1 MYDERQL
8 KGELSKLFA
17 ILASCINY
25 QLVPGASI
33 VEQCWATVIIIAKC
47 VLIASIWFSIII
59 ITIATVIRILIIDL

>member
-33 VEQCWATVIIIAKC
+33 VEQCWATVIIITQVRLGARAC
-47 VLIASIWFSIII
+47 LGF
-59 ITIATVIRILIIDL
+59 TRATGEERRG